1 MFRQDTDESFETAQ
15 DRSVNHNR
23 SNEIILALLGGCPV
37 LELEAFRQ
45 VEIELY
51 VYQQDS
57 TKAFESKCTHLNCGT
72 LEFSLQGVA
81 NSDIDLGTVELR
93 AD

>member
-15 DRSVNHNR
+15 DRSVNHDR
-23 SNEIILALLGGCPV
+23 SNEIILALLGGCSV
-37 LELEAFRQ
+37 LKLEAFRQ
-45 VEIELY
+45 VEIKLY
-51 VYQQDS
+51 GYQQDPA
-57 TKAFESKCTHLNCGT
+57 KAFESDYTHLDSGT
-72 LEFSLQGVA
+72 LEFPLQGVA